1 MARGSNPDTS
11 FVLAFSIAAQ
21 SSARV
26 AKSPS
31 DGYPPYNVE
40 RLPAEGAQTA
50 RLRITLAVAG
60 FSADQIEIV
69 QERGQLVIRGR
80 RTDERERSHLYR
92 GIAARQFQRIF
103 LLAEAMRVAGATLER
118 GLLSVELRAA
128 RSRTG
133 MN

>member
-1 MARGSNPDTS
+1 MARGSNPHTP
-11 FVLAFSIAAQ
+11 FVLAFGVVEQ
-21 SSARV
+21 SFARATRSA
-26 AKSPS
+26 S
-31 DGYPPYNVE
+31 DGYPPYNIE
-40 RLPAEGAQTA
+40 RISAQGGETA

-80 RTDERERSHLYR
+80 RTDERERLHLYR

-118 GLLSVELRAA
+118 GLLSVELAPPEPEQE
-128 RSRTG
+128 
-133 MN
+133 

>member
-1 MARGSNPDTS
+1 MAHGSVPHTP
-11 FVLAFSIAAQ
+11 FILAFGVVEQNFARTAR
-21 SSARV
+21 SA
-26 AKSPS
+26 S

-40 RLPAEGAQTA
+40 RIAAREGEAP

-60 FSADQIEIV
+60 FSADQIQIV

-80 RTDERERSHLYR
+80 RADERERLHLYR

-118 GLLSVELRAA
+118 GLLSVELAPPEPEQE
-128 RSRTG
+128 
-133 MN
+133 

>member
-1 MARGSNPDTS
+1 MARGSNSHTP
-11 FVLAFSIAAQ
+11 FVLAFGVVEQ
-21 SSARV
+21 SFAGTTRSA
-26 AKSPS
+26 SE
-31 DGYPPYNVE
+31 GYPPYNVE
-40 RLPAEGAQTA
+40 RISAQGAETA

-80 RTDERERSHLYR
+80 RTDERERFHLYR

-118 GLLSVELRAA
+118 GLLSVELAPPEPEQE
-128 RSRTG
+128 
-133 MN
+133 